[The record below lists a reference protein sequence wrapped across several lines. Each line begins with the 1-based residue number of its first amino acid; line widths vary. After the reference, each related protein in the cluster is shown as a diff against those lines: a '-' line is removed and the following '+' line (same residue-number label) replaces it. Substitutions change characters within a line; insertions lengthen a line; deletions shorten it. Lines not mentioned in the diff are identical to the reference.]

1 MRESNNIPEVFGSMV
16 FNEAAMEQYVAA
28 EAVAAWRQCLE
39 QDQPLTLEVAN
50 EIAAGMK
57 QWALEHGAT
66 HFTHWFQPLTGI
78 TSEKHDSFI
87 NPRED
92 GTVLMAFSGKEL
104 VQSGF
109 Q

>member
-28 EAVAAWRQCLE
+28 GAVAAWRQCLE

-57 QWALEHGAT
+57 
-66 HFTHWFQPLTGI
+66 
-78 TSEKHDSFI
+78 
-87 NPRED
+87 
-92 GTVLMAFSGKEL
+92 
-104 VQSGF
+104 
-109 Q
+109 

>member
-50 EIAAGMK
+50 EIAAGHEAVGARA
-57 QWALEHGAT
+57 WCDAFHALVPAH
-66 HFTHWFQPLTGI
+66 
-78 TSEKHDSFI
+78 
-87 NPRED
+87 
-92 GTVLMAFSGKEL
+92 
-104 VQSGF
+104 
-109 Q
+109 